1 MKRYDPPDTRQLSI
15 RPRTAQQTVVTS
27 DDAGVDYS
35 TALLYNPELRRCT
48 AEQHTTPP
56 RLLVK
61 AGLIKTCRI
70 LIGAYVLVVKGKRT
84 AGSLGQRMD
93 SYSRS
98 TVAPLWTLRN
108 HTNYVDLHIVRNE
121 GWKKRGGNNALKT
134 LVIN

>member
-1 MKRYDPPDTRQLSI
+1 MKRYDPPGTRQRSI

-35 TALLYNPELRRCT
+35 TALLYNPELRCCT

-56 RLLVK
+56 QHLVK

-70 LIGAYVLVVKGKRT
+70 LICACVLAVKEKCT

-93 SYSRS
+93 SHSRS
-98 TVAPLWTLRN
+98 TVAPCG
-108 HTNYVDLHIVRNE
+108 HCGIIQNYVALHIVSN
-121 GWKKRGGNNALKT
+121 GG
-134 LVIN
+134 